1 MRRLTLLF
9 LVAAPVV
16 LWPAAARSASS
27 TPSASV
33 TTAAPG
39 SPEPTRIEVIKVEG
53 ALDRPLVGF
62 VEDRLD
68 AAVSDGAV
76 VVLQLDTSG
85 TIGQDGVALAQRV
98 ADLPVPVIAWVGPVP
113 ARASGAGLLLMYAS
127 AFAAVSPGSQTGP
140 LTPIDLIEPAR
151 EYPGLH
157 QTVQAWLDAHGK
169 DTDLAH
175 ADTPLTAQQALDERI
190 AQGFAQSV
198 PELLDRLDGTV
209 VQISGEPAEL
219 HTRIATDARQAE
231 EGTVDI
237 RFSEIGPVKRVEHGV
252 ATPSMAYFLLVAGLA
267 CLAFEITQPGFGFAG
282 FSGLALLALAAY
294 GMSVVPPSF
303 AGLAMLLGGV
313 GLLVADVRLRRLGF
327 LTAAGL
333 VLFGAGSWLAWSHVG
348 QAIRISPWL
357 IGGAIVASFLY
368 YGFGLTVA
376 IQSRD
381 RILSTQRGLIGLVG
395 EARGHLAP
403 DGPVFVKGALW
414 RGRSVGD
421 PIDQGSKVRVRG
433 VDGLILKVEAESEP
447 T

>member
-1 MRRLTLLF
+1 
-9 LVAAPVV
+9 
-16 LWPAAARSASS
+16 
-27 TPSASV
+27 
-33 TTAAPG
+33 
-39 SPEPTRIEVIKVEG
+39 VIKVEG

-68 AAVSDGAV
+68 AAVADGAV

-98 ADLPVPVIAWVGPVP
+98 ADLPVPVISWVGPVP

-140 LTPIDLIEPAR
+140 LTPIDLSDPSR

-157 QTVQAWLDAHGK
+157 DAVVGWLSAHGK
-169 DTDLAH
+169 DAELDPPDA
-175 ADTPLTAQQALDERI
+175 ALTAQQALDENI

-198 PELLDRLDGTV
+198 PELLDRLDDTV
-209 VQISGEPAEL
+209 VQVAGKSVVL
-219 HTRIATDARQAE
+219 HTRIATDAQQAA

-237 RFSEIGPVKRVEHGV
+237 RFTDLGPVKRVQHGV
-252 ATPSMAYFLLVAGLA
+252 ATPSMAYFLLIAGLA
-267 CLAFEITQPGFGFAG
+267 CLAFEVTQPGFGFAG
-282 FSGLALLALAAY
+282 FSGVALLGLAAY
-294 GMSVVPPSF
+294 GMSVVPPT
-303 AGLAMLLGGV
+303 APGLAMLLGGV
-313 GLLVADVRLRRLGF
+313 ALLVADVRLRRLGL

-333 VLFGAGSWLAWSHVG
+333 VLFGAGSWIAWSHVG

-357 IGGAIVASFLY
+357 VGSAIIASFLY

-395 EARGHLAP
+395 EARGRMAP

-414 RGRSVGD
+414 RGRTLGD
-421 PIDQGSKVRVRG
+421 PIDPGSKVRVRG
-433 VDGLILKVEAESEP
+433 VDGLILTVEAESAP
-447 T
+447 S